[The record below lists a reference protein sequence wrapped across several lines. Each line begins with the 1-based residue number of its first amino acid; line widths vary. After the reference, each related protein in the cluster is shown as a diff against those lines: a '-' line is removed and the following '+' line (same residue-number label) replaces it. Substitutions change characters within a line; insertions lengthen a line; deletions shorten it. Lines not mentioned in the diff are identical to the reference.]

1 VSGGTEGAAPRH
13 RGDRG
18 AGTYLTDGVLP
29 GAIELHEATRAF
41 EVRADAGRTL
51 KELVL
56 GSSRRAGRRGV
67 DARGPERVW
76 ALRGVDLSVAPG
88 ETVAIVGRNGA
99 GKSSTLRVLA
109 GIVPLDG
116 GSVRIGGHVAA
127 LLDLAAGFSRDFSGR
142 ENITMGGALYGL
154 TRRQVE
160 ERLEDMVAFSELG
173 EFVDLPLKAYSSG
186 MLVRL
191 AFAIVAFLDADV
203 LLIDEVLAVGDGAFQ
218 RKCEERIA
226 AQVAAGATLVLVSHD
241 LALIERTC
249 ARTVLLEGGRVAA
262 DGPTAEILERYRDLL
277 SGEAAPVR
285 GTDHLAERA
294 AGTP

>member
-1 VSGGTEGAAPRH
+1 VSGA
-13 RGDRG
+13 
-18 AGTYLTDGVLP
+18 YVQDGVAP
-29 GAIELHEATRAF
+29 GTIELDGATRAF
-41 EVRADAGRTL
+41 RVQADAGRTL

-56 GSSRRAGRRGV
+56 RSGARRKGV
-67 DARGPERVW
+67 KGPDAVW
-76 ALRGVDLSVAPG
+76 ALRGVDLHIAPG

-142 ENITMGGALYGL
+142 ENIMMGGALYGL

-160 ERLEDMVAFSELG
+160 DRLEDMVAFSELG

-226 AQVAAGATLVLVSHD
+226 AQVAGGSTLVLVSHD

-249 ARTVLLEGGRVAA
+249 RRTVLLEGGRVAA
-262 DGPTAEILERYRDLL
+262 DGPTAEVLGAYRGLL

-285 GTDHLAERA
+285 GTHHLADVAAEAA
-294 AGTP
+294 AGPSGEDDA

>member
-1 VSGGTEGAAPRH
+1 MSGAYEQ
-13 RGDRG
+13 
-18 AGTYLTDGVLP
+18 DGVPP
-29 GAIELHEATRAF
+29 GTIELAGASRSF
-41 EVRADAGRTL
+41 RVQADAGRTL

-56 GSSRRAGRRGV
+56 RSGAHRKGAAGP
-67 DARGPERVW
+67 DDVW
-76 ALRGVDLSVAPG
+76 ALRGVDLRIEPG

-116 GSVRIGGHVAA
+116 GTVRIGGHVAA

-142 ENITMGGALYGL
+142 ENIMMGGALYGL
-154 TRRQVE
+154 TRAQVE
-160 ERLEDMVAFSELG
+160 ERIEAMVAFSELG
-173 EFVDLPLKAYSSG
+173 EFVERPLKAYSSG

-226 AQVAAGATLVLVSHD
+226 AQVAGGSTLVLVSHD
-241 LALIERTC
+241 LSLIERTC

-262 DGPTAEILERYRDLL
+262 DGPTDEVLPHYVRLLE
-277 SGEAAPVR
+277 GGAAPVR
-285 GTDHLAERA
+285 GTDHLAEVA
-294 AGTP
+294 AGSTGPVTADHDTHTTSREDDA